1 MEKKE
6 QEREGGKKER
16 AERARERMG
25 RRETGEGKGESGFKE
40 FIMDDSLHRQSD
52 RQRRSSQRTI

>member
-1 MEKKE
+1 MEKKG
-6 QEREGGKKER
+6 QEREEGRKKR

-40 FIMDDSLHRQSD
+40 FIM
-52 RQRRSSQRTI
+52 

>member
-1 MEKKE
+1 MLSRSLRKKHPTGCTYMGKKG
-6 QEREGGKKER
+6 QEREEGRKER

-40 FIMDDSLHRQSD
+40 FVM
-52 RQRRSSQRTI
+52 